1 MTPTPAPP
9 SEGPAAQLAS
19 SRARHLRE
27 HQHRRAC
34 AARTVAR
41 MARDPH
47 DESLLLSIL
56 DIEPAVNVAPSLDS
70 ALAGYVRRVAE
81 QIGVPL
87 DAVTHEVTDTA
98 TAYLGLTSS
107 ATEHPRRDLM
117 LVWDERL
124 GWSVA
129 IEPRGNDHPPVIRRL
144 RGHIAP
150 PPAAVAQFV
159 ADVLDGHH
167 NGQLSPVPSQLGRAT
182 LAEHLNALPSNAPDT
197 GSRATGVRQLPPSTQ
212 LPVLA
217 EPRSPRFP
225 G

>member
-1 MTPTPAPP
+1 
-9 SEGPAAQLAS
+9 
-19 SRARHLRE
+19 
-27 HQHRRAC
+27 
-34 AARTVAR
+34 

-56 DIEPAVNVAPSLDS
+56 DIQPAVGAAPSLDS

-81 QIGVPL
+81 QIGIPL

-98 TAYLGLTSS
+98 TAYLGLASGT
-107 ATEHPRRDLM
+107 AEHPRRDLM

-167 NGQLSPVPSQLGRAT
+167 NGQLSPVPPQLDRTT
-182 LAEHLNALPSNAPDT
+182 LAVHLSELPRSGPGA
-197 GSRATGVRQLPPSTQ
+197 GSRATGVWQLPPSTQ
-212 LPVLA
+212 SPVLA
-217 EPRSPRFP
+217 EPLSPRFP